1 MSDETKTAQENT
13 DAAEEKTQEAQAQTP
28 SQQDG
33 GMTDGQRE
41 AGAEPGGEGQGQAEE
56 FSFTPPEGID
66 LDPAAVEGFRA
77 IAKKHQLKGEA
88 AQEVAEYGVKLFA
101 QQKEAIDA
109 QVTKWAEE
117 AKADP
122 DLTKGFD
129 KNLAL
134 AESALKKYGDDTL
147 VTLLRSS
154 GLGNHPAIIKFCW
167 KIGKAIAEPKPAEE
181 KDIGNTPLMAETSNF
196 AGALFEK
203 SLKGE

>member
-13 DAAEEKTQEAQAQTP
+13 DAAAEKAQGTQTQEP

-33 GMTDGQRE
+33 GMTDGHQK
-41 AGAEPGGEGQGQAEE
+41 AGTEPGGEGQGQAEE
-56 FSFTPPEGID
+56 FSFTAPEGID
-66 LDPAAVEGFRA
+66 LDPAAVKGFRE

-88 AQEVAEYGVKLFA
+88 AQEVAEYGAKLFA

-122 DLTKGFD
+122 DLSKGFD

-147 VTLLRSS
+147 VTLLQSS

-181 KDIGNTPLMAETSNF
+181 KDIGNASHMAETSNF